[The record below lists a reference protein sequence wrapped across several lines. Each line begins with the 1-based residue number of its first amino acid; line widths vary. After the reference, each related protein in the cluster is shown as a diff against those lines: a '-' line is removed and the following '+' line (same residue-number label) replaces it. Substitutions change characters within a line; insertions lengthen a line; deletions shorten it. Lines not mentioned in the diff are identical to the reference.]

1 MMSDTLLLITILGM
15 AAATAVPRVLPALL
29 PAGWRPGRRL
39 QAFLDAVPFAALG
52 ALIVPGVF
60 QIEGGVTAGL
70 AVAGAAAAA
79 ALARAP
85 LAITVVIGIAVAW
98 AMAGGVVGG

>member
-1 MMSDTLLLITILGM
+1 MRSYESDKI
-15 AAATAVPRVLPALL
+15 RVNFDGKRCIHARRCVLNLPS
-29 PAGWRPGRRL
+29 
-39 QAFLDAVPFAALG
+39 
-52 ALIVPGVF
+52 VF

-79 ALARAP
+79 AFARAP

-98 AMAGGVVGG
+98 AMAGGIVGG